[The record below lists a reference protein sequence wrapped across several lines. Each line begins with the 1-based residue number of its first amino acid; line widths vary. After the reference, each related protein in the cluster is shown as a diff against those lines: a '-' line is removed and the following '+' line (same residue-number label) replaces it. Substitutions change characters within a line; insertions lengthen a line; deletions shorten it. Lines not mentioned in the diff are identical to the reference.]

1 MLRTRNRIGYVTID
15 YNYRKETGNTLE
27 HAVIATEET
36 DNKL

>member
-1 MLRTRNRIGYVTID
+1 MNRIGYVTLD

-27 HAVIATEET
+27 RAAITTEET